1 MPKRSGAFRKWEGGG
16 GGGLA
21 LFIQV
26 LDTVLPVITDDLFL
40 PDKLNVTNHYKKN
53 IYRKA
58 CIDNKS

>member
-1 MPKRSGAFRKWEGGG
+1 MPKRSGAFRKWEEG

-40 PDKLNVTNHYKKN
+40 PDKLNVTNHYKKK
-53 IYRKA
+53 YL
-58 CIDNKS
+58 